1 MVTKFKKLFIEI
13 LIFIATLYCPINT
26 LAYGN
31 NGDSIRP
38 EYTNEDINNGKLGDT
53 ITFNSISNGAIGHEF
68 YFTGVRVDD
77 GNDLGLDNIWFD
89 NIVAEDGQT
98 YVVRLYAHNNSNLS
112 GDINNQTWRQ
122 DGKGV
127 SENTKVA
134 FSLDQGS
141 AEKLSVHG
149 IVSSSNATPTEYYD
163 DVHFISKDG
172 RKFHFEYVYGSALLE
187 NKGIASK
194 NNPNKPEGYVGRPG
208 YPLSDDIV
216 KAKSGG
222 TLIGFDA
229 LDGKVPGCYDF
240 DNYVSIKV
248 KTVYDPST
256 FTLNKTVRNV
266 TAGDKKWF
274 DNRDVNI
281 GDELE
286 YQIVYHNTSNQIQYN
301 VMIRDGLPANL
312 EYISGTTRLWSET
325 YPDGAT
331 NTDDTLPTTGIN
343 IGNYA
348 PDANAYVR
356 FRVKVVDQSLNCGST
371 TLKNWAKGT
380 ANEMVLQDFANVTV
394 KKEGGQLNFIQIIV
408 IALTILLIICTI
420 LIVCLWYK
428 WRKLKKEFQSKNS
441 DLE

>member
-1 MVTKFKKLFIEI
+1 MAKFKRLFIEI
-13 LIFIATLYCPINT
+13 LIFIAILYCPINT

-31 NGDSIRP
+31 SGGTIRP
-38 EYTNEDINNGKLGDT
+38 EYTKKEIDEGTLGNR
-53 ITFNSISNGAIGHEF
+53 ITFNSISDGEIGHEF
-68 YFTGVRVDD
+68 NFTGVRVYD
-77 GNDLGLDNIWFD
+77 GDHGKNNVWYDTIT
-89 NIVAEDGQT
+89 AKDGET
-98 YVVRLYAHNNSNLS
+98 YAVRMFVHNNAIS
-112 GDINNQTWRQ
+112 DIDTWKT
-122 DGKGV
+122 DNKGV

-134 FSLDQGS
+134 FNIQQGS
-141 AEKLSVHG
+141 DTSLTIDG
-149 IVSSSNATPTEYYD
+149 IITSSNADPKEYYD
-163 DVHFISKDG
+163 NVKFVSKDG
-172 RKFHFEYVYGSALLE
+172 RKFHLEYVYGSALIE
-187 NKGIASK
+187 NNGIGSK
-194 NNPNKPEGYVGRPG
+194 NNQNKPEAYIGKSG

-222 TLIGFDA
+222 VLIGYDA
-229 LDGKVPGCYDF
+229 LDGKVPGCYQF
-240 DNYVSIKV
+240 SSFVGIKV
-248 KTVYDPST
+248 KVVYDPST

-266 TAGDKKWF
+266 TAGDKEWF

-286 YQIVYHNTSNQIQYN
+286 YQIVYHNTSNQIHYN

-312 EYISGTTRLWSET
+312 EYISGTTRLWNET